1 MTIAWK
7 TQEERGNRGMI
18 QLMAWVARSLGRRV
32 ARALLYPIC
41 LYYVCRSR
49 EANQTLRQYYVRVRG
64 GLPGWPQLFH
74 HYYWFASTILDR
86 VYFLRHRF
94 DQFDIRVHG
103 IDTLDRA
110 LARGRGCLLLGSH
123 LGSFEVVRAVGL
135 SREQIEVKVLMDE
148 HNAPLI
154 RGLIQELNP
163 AVASTVIQVGG
174 IDTMLQVQE
183 CLNRGGVVGVMGDRL
198 MTQDRYVQC
207 EFLGASAAFPTG
219 SMRLAHVTGAPV
231 VLFFGLYRGGNRYDV
246 LLELLG
252 ESAGVSQEQHDDRVR
267 EWTQRYADRL
277 AYYSREAPDNW
288 FNFYD
293 FWQPPQ

>member
-49 EANQTLRQYYVRVRG
+49 EANQTMRQYYVRVRG

-163 AVASTVIQVGG
+163 TVASTVIQVGG

>member
-163 AVASTVIQVGG
+163 TVASTVIQVGG

-252 ESAGVSQEQHDDRVR
+252 ESVGVSQEQHDDRVR

>member
-7 TQEERGNRGMI
+7 TQAERGNRGMI

-49 EANQTLRQYYVRVRG
+49 EANRTLRQYYVRVRG

-163 AVASTVIQVGG
+163 TVASTVIQVGG

-252 ESAGVSQEQHDDRVR
+252 ESVGVSQEQHDDRVR

>member
-7 TQEERGNRGMI
+7 AQEERGNRRMI
-18 QLMAWVARSLGRRV
+18 QLMAWVAQSLGRRV

-41 LYYVCRSR
+41 LYYVCRSG
-49 EANQTLRQYYVRVRG
+49 EANQILRQYYARVQG
-64 GLPGWPQLFH
+64 GILNWPHLFH

-86 VYFLRHRF
+86 VYFLRHKF
-94 DQFDIRVHG
+94 DEFDIRIHG
-103 IDTLDRA
+103 MDALDRA

-154 RGLIQELNP
+154 RALIQELNP
-163 AVASTVIQVGG
+163 VVAKTVIQVGG

-183 CLNRGGVVGVMGDRL
+183 CLNRGGVVGIMGDRL
-198 MTQDRYVQC
+198 MSQDQSVQC
-207 EFLGASAAFPTG
+207 EFLGAPAWFPSG

-231 VLFFGLYRGGNRYDV
+231 VVFFGLYRGGNRYDV
-246 LLELLG
+246 RLELLG
-252 ESAGVSQEQHDDRVR
+252 ESVQVSPEHEHDSLRQ
-267 EWTQRYADRL
+267 WIQRYADRL

-293 FWQPPQ
+293 FWQSH

>member
-18 QLMAWVARSLGRRV
+18 QLMAWVAQSLGRRV

-41 LYYVCRSR
+41 LYYVCRSG
-49 EANQTLRQYYVRVRG
+49 EANRTLRQYYMRVRG
-64 GLPGWPQLFH
+64 GLPGWSQLFH

-94 DQFDIRVHG
+94 DQFDIRIHG
-103 IDTLDRA
+103 LDTLDRA

-163 AVASTVIQVGG
+163 TVARTVIQVGG

-183 CLNRGGVVGVMGDRL
+183 CLNRGGVVGIMGDRL
-198 MTQDRYVQC
+198 MTQDRSVQC

-246 LLELLG
+246 QLELLG
-252 ESAGVSQEQHDDRVR
+252 ESVGVSQERQVDRVR

-277 AYYSREAPDNW
+277 AFYSREAPDNW

>member
-163 AVASTVIQVGG
+163 TVASTVIQVGG

>member
-32 ARALLYPIC
+32 ARTLLYPIC

-163 AVASTVIQVGG
+163 TVASTVIQVGG

-207 EFLGASAAFPTG
+207 EFLGASAAFPAG

-252 ESAGVSQEQHDDRVR
+252 ESVGVSQEQHDDRVR